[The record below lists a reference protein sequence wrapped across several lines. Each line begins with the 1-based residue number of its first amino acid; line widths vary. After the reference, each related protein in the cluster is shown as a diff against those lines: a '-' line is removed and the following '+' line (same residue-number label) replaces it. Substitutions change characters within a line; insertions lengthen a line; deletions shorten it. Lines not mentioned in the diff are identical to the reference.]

1 MLILAQFVNKKSGL
15 MPALDH
21 SEPSFLLGINSV
33 VVDATLGLIW
43 IGIAEQFQGIGVV
56 FIFWMVILV
65 FLKGMDF
72 VGEMAHLGVVALG
85 FGVLDLR
92 LILMNVLV
100 DGFHRVLACAGLY
113 HCHNISTLIG
123 CAMGGGLTW
132 FPLQHHCQGF
142 SPLAP
147 S

>member
-56 FIFWMVILV
+56 FIFWVVILV

-85 FGVLDLR
+85 FGVLDL
-92 LILMNVLV
+92 
-100 DGFHRVLACAGLY
+100 
-113 HCHNISTLIG
+113 
-123 CAMGGGLTW
+123 
-132 FPLQHHCQGF
+132 
-142 SPLAP
+142 
-147 S
+147 